1 MRTGII
7 VTALARRSF
16 VFIQDDATGEEF
28 FAHKLDFPDHTLLPV
43 GTPIEFDVADFR
55 GRPKAIR
62 IKPLAPKTALDPEN
76 YQVRR

>member
-28 FAHKLDFPDHTLLPV
+28 FAHKLDFPDHALLPV
-43 GTPIEFDVADFR
+43 GTLVEFDVADFR
-55 GRPKAIR
+55 GRPKAIK
-62 IKPLAPKTALDPEN
+62 INPLASRPAPNAEN
-76 YQVRR
+76 FEVR